1 MTAGAGPDRH
11 GLPSPLLFHLAAA
24 AGVMEKGLAQIVAE
38 HTHAQSEVMPWAPHL
53 RDALAEL
60 SPPDPLLAACE
71 ATRRLARMMAGIEAW
86 QRHPH
91 RRTLSEPRVIW
102 RAGAARLLDFGGRGP
117 VVLAVPSL
125 INRAHIL
132 DLGRGHSLM
141 RHLAGAGLR
150 PLLLD
155 WGGAGAEERGFDLTA
170 YHDLR
175 LVPALEA
182 AARDGPV
189 ALLGYCMGGTLA
201 AALAQ
206 TRPDLVAR
214 LVLMGAPWRFADSA
228 GVAGGLRKLGRNAGP
243 DRLAE
248 TLMSLDAVF
257 GAVPGDLLQLLFAM
271 LDPGLVLTKFRRFA
285 SYPRRSRDARRFVE
299 LEDWVNSPVD
309 LPGPA
314 AVEILVDW
322 QLRDLTGRGLWR
334 LAGAR
339 IAPRQ
344 ITQPTLV
351 VCAAADRIAP
361 PGTTEPL
368 AAAIDGA
375 QVIRPATGHV
385 GMIVGRASRDTV
397 WAPLS
402 DFLAASNHG

>member
-1 MTAGAGPDRH
+1 MTAGSGPDRL

-24 AGVMEKGLAQIVAE
+24 AGVMEKGLAQIVAQQ
-38 HTHAQSEVMPWAPHL
+38 TDATRDVMPWAPHL
-53 RDALAEL
+53 RDALADL
-60 SPPDPLLAACE
+60 SPPDPVLAACE

-91 RRTLSEPRVIW
+91 RRRLPEPSVIW
-102 RAGAARLLDFGGRGP
+102 RAGSARLLDFGGRGP

-125 INRAHIL
+125 INHAHIL

-141 RHLAGAGLR
+141 RHLASAGLR

-155 WGGAGAEERGFDLTA
+155 WGGAGPEEHGFDLTA

-189 ALLGYCMGGTLA
+189 SVLGYCMGGTLA

-214 LVLMGAPWRFADSA
+214 LALMGAPWRFADTA
-228 GVAGGLRKLGRNAGP
+228 GVAGGLRKLGRDAGP
-243 DRLAE
+243 DRLAQ
-248 TLMSLDAVF
+248 TLTAFDTMF

-285 SYPRRSRDARRFVE
+285 GLPRRSRDALRFVE

-322 QLRDLTGRGLWR
+322 QLRDLTGRGRWQ
-334 LAGAR
+334 LAGQR
-339 IAPRQ
+339 VDPGKIG
-344 ITQPTLV
+344 QPALV
-351 VCAAADRIAP
+351 VCASADRIAP

-368 AAAIDGA
+368 AAAIAGA

-385 GMIVGRASRDTV
+385 GMIVGRASRNTV

-402 DFLAASNHG
+402 EFLAAPGRG